1 MAFDPTKY
9 QKGPE
14 RYNRPQS
21 EVDLN
26 SLFRDIMLLG
36 YFGGTPL
43 DFIFQDQKSSENDIP
58 EKDIIEVT
66 DFVVLDN

>member
-1 MAFDPTKY
+1 MEFDSTKY

-26 SLFRDIMLLG
+26 LLFRDIMLLG